1 MKKKQKNFSWMNPKL
16 EVRDTTKYGKGVYAK
31 KMITKGENLAIFGGY
46 VLKVGDEVND
56 SGIQI
61 EENLVLSGLNNNEPT
76 DYINHSCNPNSG
88 IKGQNFIVSMN
99 NINKNEQITFD
110 YAMCLFSLTKKA
122 DYSFK
127 CLCGEKNC
135 RKLITSNDWKILSL
149 QKKYKGYF
157 QWYLQNKINKNAK

>member
-1 MKKKQKNFSWMNPKL
+1 METEGFQTFLQGSRGKPRGNP
-16 EVRDTTKYGKGVYAK
+16 YGY
-31 KMITKGENLAIFGGY
+31 
-46 VLKVGDEVND
+46 
-56 SGIQI
+56 
-61 EENLVLSGLNNNEPT
+61 
-76 DYINHSCNPNSG
+76 YINHSCNPNSG